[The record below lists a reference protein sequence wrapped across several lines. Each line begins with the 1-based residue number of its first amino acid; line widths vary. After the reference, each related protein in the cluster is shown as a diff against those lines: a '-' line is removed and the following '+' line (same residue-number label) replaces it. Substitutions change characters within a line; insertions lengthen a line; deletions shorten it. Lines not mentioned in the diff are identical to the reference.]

1 MNGRTPTKK
10 EQLYITAVLQTVGC
24 IACIL
29 DGREIENPETWTE
42 FHHDPDFGS
51 SEPNCHFRGYGA
63 CAPHHRGAV
72 PPGVRLPADLAVRH
86 PVGRPGAIFSERY
99 GTDAYLCALTWERL
113 PQSVKD
119 AIGFDLSLGE
129 VPPEAISC

>member
-10 EQLYITAVLQTVGC
+10 EQLYITAVIQSVGC

-29 DGREIENPETWTE
+29 DGREVENPGAWTE

-51 SEPNCHFRGYGA
+51 TSAGCHFRGYGC
-63 CAPHHRGAV
+63 CAAHHRGV
-72 PPGVRLPADLAVRH
+72 TPPGARLPAGFAVRH
-86 PVGRPGAIFSERY
+86 PVGKPTVKFAEKY

-119 AIGFDLSLGE
+119 EIGFDLSLGE
-129 VPPEAISC
+129 MPPEAN